1 MSPSL
6 YGDGASDTEG
16 TPETEGDT
24 GGARSSLTG
33 SMIELLTRSP
43 VVNSRRD
50 SYLRSEKA
58 GEIDNDAAKLLW

>member
-1 MSPSL
+1 MMSPSF

-43 VVNSRRD
+43 D
-50 SYLRSEKA
+50 
-58 GEIDNDAAKLLW
+58 W